1 MKYQLAIAGV
11 SIICLFVFVY
21 QKINIVHTA
30 ASPYNMSSSAP
41 VEASLS
47 PKSTSNSRSESM
59 YAAQQYVNAIVR
71 RDRNQERQFLTR
83 LAALQTQ
90 QYQPPFETTITR
102 CEKYEMGEVQ
112 IVSND
117 LAKIRVVYEIKDRTG
132 RLTDDYST
140 VLLKKENNRWK
151 VWGMI
156 VNYPTR
162 NNQLTINFEDIPGT
176 VNQVLTLK
184 QELQSIEED
193 RLLAQRQAQ
202 RQQDLSH
209 SRKTCN
215 NQGRGPDSNQN
226 LTGPPEMAREIN
238 GVICK

>member
-21 QKINIVHTA
+21 QQINVVQTANSPFNTNSAAPYA
-30 ASPYNMSSSAP
+30 ASIAP
-41 VEASLS
+41 NSI
-47 PKSTSNSRSESM
+47 SNSRSEST
-59 YAAQQYVNAIVR
+59 YAAQQYINAIVR

-83 LAALQTQ
+83 QAALQTRQ
-90 QYQPPFETTITR
+90 FQPPFETTISR
-102 CEKYEMGEVQ
+102 CEKYEMGDVQ
-112 IVSND
+112 IVSNE
-117 LAKIRVVYEIKDRTG
+117 LAKIRVVYEIKDRAG

-140 VLLKKENNRWK
+140 VLLKKESNRWK

-193 RLLAQRQAQ
+193 RLLAQRQAERLQ
-202 RQQDLSH
+202 NQSNP
-209 SRKTCN
+209 RKTWN
-215 NQGRGPDSNQN
+215 NQGRGPDSNQD
-226 LTGPPEMAREIN
+226 LIAPPEMAREIN